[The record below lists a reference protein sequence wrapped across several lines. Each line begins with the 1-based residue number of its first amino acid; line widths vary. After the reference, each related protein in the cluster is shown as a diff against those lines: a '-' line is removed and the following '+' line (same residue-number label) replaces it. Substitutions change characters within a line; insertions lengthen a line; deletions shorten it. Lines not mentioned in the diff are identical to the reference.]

1 LQSARLVA
9 AVAEL
14 RSFGIIVRAMRFIPH
29 LVWLVGAVVLLVAF
43 GRYSGASMPYQDP
56 TLELL
61 ALQRGQIESAKT
73 VALIGGLVFIVG
85 IAWVIFRRRFRSL
98 GVTI

>member
-1 LQSARLVA
+1 
-9 AVAEL
+9 
-14 RSFGIIVRAMRFIPH
+14 MRFIPH